1 LDRKILKTRE
11 RLEKTKMFYQQE
23 EQDRNINEIAKLAM
37 TTGSQS
43 IFF

>member
-1 LDRKILKTRE
+1 
-11 RLEKTKMFYQQE
+11 MFYQQE

-43 IFF
+43 IFFKE